1 LETRNTPTIINLGWA
16 KRLFWDGRVYV
27 PAFENQ
33 ALEPVT
39 NPNEMHA
46 LSWTKVTQRLQAS
59 DVYKK
64 LFYQAFGTDKIDS
77 FLVVKAIAQFER
89 TLISDDSKMD
99 RYLRGETNLTPEEQ
113 AGLNIFLSERGN
125 CFHCHGSPG

>member
-1 LETRNTPTIINLGWA
+1 QGVALGRKLFYDPILSGSGNMSCASCHQPDKAFSDSPNTLSTVGGALETRNTPAIINLGWA
-16 KRLFWDGRVYV
+16 KRLFWDGRVYI

-46 LSWTKVTQRLQAS
+46 LSWTKVAQRLQAS
-59 DVYKK
+59 NFYKK

-77 FLVVKAIAQFER
+77 SLV
-89 TLISDDSKMD
+89 
-99 RYLRGETNLTPEEQ
+99 
-113 AGLNIFLSERGN
+113 
-125 CFHCHGSPG
+125 